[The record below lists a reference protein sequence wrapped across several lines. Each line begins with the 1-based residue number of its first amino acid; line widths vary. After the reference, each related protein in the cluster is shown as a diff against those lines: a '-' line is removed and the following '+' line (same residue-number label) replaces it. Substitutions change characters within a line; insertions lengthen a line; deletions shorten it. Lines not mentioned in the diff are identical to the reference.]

1 MPLDVTF
8 TLSDDDLERFQSIV
22 DKARS
27 ALETDDAARQI
38 EDAARKLIKEIDAAN
53 LPDFISSRMQKL
65 GVVLD
70 MINDDEW
77 QLSDDE
83 RRQVL
88 SALAYLVD
96 SEDLIPDHIPGLGF
110 LDDAIYA
117 EIVIN
122 ELRNEIEPYGM
133 ARGQACGI
141 TRTHAQAPPD
151 PRREQPL
158 AHAALVSR
166 ADPQSIHFSTPSA
179 VFDSA
184 ILQSTH
190 FSTRGA
196 V

>member
-27 ALETDDAARQI
+27 ALETENAARQI

-77 QLSDDE
+77 QLSEDE

-96 SEDLIPDHIPGLGF
+96 SDDLIPDHIPGLGF

-122 ELRNEIEPYGM
+122 ELRNEIEPYEEFCTFRNAEETRRKGLGEDVSVGREEWLADKRAALH
-133 ARGQACGI
+133 ARM
-141 TRTHAQAPPD
+141 RKRRQAPGGNN
-151 PRREQPL
+151 RWRMRL
-158 AHAALVSR
+158 W
-166 ADPQSIHFSTPSA
+166 
-179 VFDSA
+179 
-184 ILQSTH
+184 
-190 FSTRGA
+190 
-196 V
+196 